1 MSNKA
6 AEVSP
11 SDEET
16 AVETPKEPEKQVDPQ
31 EAKKQKESKKLYDLF
46 FPPRLL
52 RTLTRNLVLFVRYKL
67 QKGFLSRDQAPKEE
81 EMAVMSDYITKLEA
95 HADLE
100 VSIIRATKINKV
112 LKAIVKLDS
121 IPKDE
126 EYQFRRRST
135 DILAKWK
142 NRLQSDVPLPAP
154 GPAEANLPESDVP
167 LPTPGPAEANL
178 LESDVP
184 LPVPGPAEAKGL
196 NLKLD
201 LKLSIEATG
210 SDSVQIVFGGL
221 QDLLSRTQGQ
231 GFSTN
236 T

>member
-1 MSNKA
+1 MPNKGA
-6 AEVSP
+6 KVSP

-31 EAKKQKESKKLYDLF
+31 EAKAKKQKESKKLYDLF
-46 FPPRLL
+46 FPLRLL

-67 QKGFLSRDQAPKEE
+67 QQGFLSRDQAPKEE
-81 EMAVMSDYITKLEA
+81 EMAIMSNYITKLEA

-154 GPAEANLPESDVP
+154 GPAEAESDVP
-167 LPTPGPAEANL
+167 PPTPGPAEANL

-184 LPVPGPAEAKGL
+184 LPAPGPAEARGL

-201 LKLSIEATG
+201 IKLSIEATG